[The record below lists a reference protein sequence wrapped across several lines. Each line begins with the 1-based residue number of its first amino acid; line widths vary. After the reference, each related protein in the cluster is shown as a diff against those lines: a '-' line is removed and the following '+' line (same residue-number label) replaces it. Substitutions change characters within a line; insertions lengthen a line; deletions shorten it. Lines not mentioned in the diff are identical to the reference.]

1 MKIRFSATNGTIAN
15 LLALRDLF
23 NHILPYLKAAM
34 ENQRL
39 TAVTALE
46 RTNVTVLDVLFDAMK
61 PVELDYRKG
70 KTKRKDRNRLRNIV
84 CCECSRHANFL
95 EKNSIFS
102 SDQTT
107 FDKGR

>member
-1 MKIRFSATNGTIAN
+1 
-15 LLALRDLF
+15 
-23 NHILPYLKAAM
+23 M

-84 CCECSRHANFL
+84 CCECLIHDFL
-95 EKNSIFS
+95 QFFS
-102 SDQTT
+102 SQKIK
-107 FDKGR
+107 FSHSDKITLQ